1 MAETLTAGYPAVSMA
16 GRPSIMNKKVRLPL
30 TLDQIE
36 YLADLLRYE
45 LADPE
50 PRLAN
55 SLEPEQVEELQK
67 KLRTMAI
74 EFDHWSPQ

>member
-1 MAETLTAGYPAVSMA
+1 MMT
-16 GRPSIMNKKVRLPL
+16 KKIKLPL
-30 TLDQIE
+30 SFDEIE

-45 LADPE
+45 IADPE

-67 KLRTMAI
+67 KFSSMSI
-74 EFDHWSPQ
+74 EFDAYSSN